1 MKPDKKILIV
11 GAGAIGAFYGALL
24 AKAGCDVSVVC
35 RSDYPIVKQ
44 QGFLIDSHDFGR
56 WHFRPR
62 QVLRQAA
69 DYEGVADY
77 VILCSKITAETDRVA
92 LIKEAVSP
100 STAIVFIQNG
110 VDIEQELVDAFPDN
124 EVISGLAFI
133 CCNRLTPGAITHLAY
148 GKLTLGNVPH
158 GVSEKTRFLVDC
170 FQQAGIECIGMD
182 DIITG
187 RWIKCIWNAPFNPLS
202 VLSGGL
208 ATLDILTTQEPF
220 IRDIMQEVFDIAA
233 ATGHPLPDNIIDIN
247 IDQTYNM
254 PPYKTSMLLDFEN
267 NRPLETEVILG
278 NAIRAAKRNQ
288 LDCPNLEALYALMQ
302 LRELAR
308 QKTAMPVV

>member
-44 QGFLIDSHDFGR
+44 QGFLIDSHDFGH

-308 QKTAMPVV
+308 QRTAMPAV